1 MDQLTASPFASEADA
16 ALVAQL
22 AAEQLAGLNA
32 ADLWDDLDEAG
43 SWFDL
48 DQEPFEPTGL
58 PGEELA
64 AGLATA
70 ARGMGQAQ
78 LSTPERAQ
86 VFQHAISPAL
96 EALGRL
102 RADLDGVLF
111 ATAWEAWQRGLHT
124 GVGLSLS
131 DWLRVRCPWVST
143 GDAVRVRQVI
153 QAAETHWGRP
163 LGEALA
169 AGQTA
174 LHRAALVARTM
185 IRLAGSLEPDQREA
199 YANIAIEAACNTSLT
214 DKGLAMVCAKLL
226 HDLLEAKDPG
236 GADRAAH
243 ELRSVTSRKIG
254 KGMTRFSVDAPA
266 EESALIS
273 GILTSALAAPAPT
286 EDGPD
291 ERTSLQRR
299 FDALMT
305 VLNRGLTDPG
315 GPPGSRARTSVIL
328 TIPFDTT
335 TGAPSGPG
343 VTADGQIVSPTAAG
357 LLACKG
363 DLTPVWL
370 SEDREPLELGRTSR
384 YATAGQFKA
393 LVARDGHC
401 TYPGCTV
408 PPQWCDAHHLIWWCR
423 DGDTDIAYLVL
434 LCGQH
439 HTFVHLHDLTAT
451 ITGGTVTWHV

>member
-1 MDQLTASPFASEADA
+1 MDQSTVSPFASEADA
-16 ALVAQL
+16 VLLAGL
-22 AAEQLAGLNA
+22 AAEQLAALN
-32 ADLWDDLDEAG
+32 LDEVWDEG
-43 SWFDL
+43 DWSWSDPE
-48 DQEPFEPTGL
+48 DASGGVTGL

-70 ARGMGQAQ
+70 ARGVGQAQ
-78 LSTPERAQ
+78 LTGPERAQ
-86 VFQHAISPAL
+86 VFQHALSPSL
-96 EALGRL
+96 EALGRV

-111 ATAWEAWQRGLHT
+111 ATAWEASTRGLHSQ
-124 GVGLSLS
+124 VGLSLS

-143 GDAVRVRQVI
+143 GDAVRIRQVV
-153 QAAETHWGRP
+153 QAASTHWGQP
-163 LGEALA
+163 LGQALA
-169 AGQTA
+169 AGRTA

-185 IRLAGSLEPDQREA
+185 LRLAACLDPDQAQA
-199 YANIAIEAACNTSLT
+199 YADIATKAACDVSLT
-214 DKGLAMVCAKLL
+214 DKELAIVCAKLL
-226 HDLLEAKDPG
+226 HDLLEDKDPG
-236 GADRAAH
+236 GADRDAH
-243 ELRSVTSRKIG
+243 QLRAVTSRRIG

-266 EESALIS
+266 EESALIG

-299 FDALMT
+299 FDALMS
-305 VLNRGLTDPG
+305 VINRGLGNPG
-315 GPPGSRARTSVIL
+315 APPSTARATVIL

-335 TGAPSGPG
+335 TGTPSGPG
-343 VTADGQIVSPTAAG
+343 TTADGQIISPTTAG

-370 SEDREPLELGRTSR
+370 SEDREPLELGRTAR
-384 YATAGQFKA
+384 YATPGQFKA
-393 LVARDGHC
+393 LVARDQHC

-408 PPQWCDAHHLIWWCR
+408 PPQWCDAHHIIWWCR
-423 DGDTDIAYLVL
+423 EGNTDIAYLVL

-439 HTFVHLHDLTAT
+439 HTLVHLHDLTAT